1 MKKIIALV
9 LAIVMCVSLC
19 ACGKTYEIG
28 ETINSGNF
36 SYVIKEAK
44 VVDSIKYGADTDA
57 DFFTPDGAGEKDFVA
72 PGGNSLLYFV
82 IEYTYTGSEV
92 EDSDIAKFEFVPA
105 VKCKGGKVDS
115 NFMMYTSKDGQWY
128 NLNSDISWASREA
141 AGLGL
146 YSLSFD
152 LEPGET
158 ETHVIRGCIYIP
170 TKAAEKTSS
179 KITLFMG
186 SDKISVR

>member
-1 MKKIIALV
+1 MKKFLALV

-28 ETINSGNF
+28 ETIKRDNF
-36 SYVIKEAK
+36 SYAIKEAK
-44 VVDSIKYGADTDA
+44 IVDSIKYGADTDA
-57 DFFTPDGAGEKDFVA
+57 DFFTPDGAGDKEFVA

-82 IEYTYTGSEV
+82 LEYTYTGSEV
-92 EDSDIAKFEFVPA
+92 EDSDIAKFEFVPS
-105 VKCKGGKVDS
+105 VKCKGGKFDS
-115 NFMMYTSKDGQWY
+115 NFMMYTSEGGKWY
-128 NLNSDISWASREA
+128 NLSSDINWASREA

-170 TKAAEKTSS
+170 TKAAEKTNS